1 MDIVVVPSSELAT
14 ESQKLLSRLSPDDVV
29 VLLDERGKQWSTPEL
44 SGQIESW
51 QNQAAKSVVF
61 VVGGAFGVTDD
72 LPNRANHVWSLSTL
86 VFPHEQVRLIVA
98 EQLYRAYDLL
108 HGGKYHHI

>member
-1 MDIVVVPSSELAT
+1 MKLTLLCVGKQRTQHLEPAIAEYVSRLSRWTSMDIVVVPSSELAT

-72 LPNRANHVWSLSTL
+72 
-86 VFPHEQVRLIVA
+86 
-98 EQLYRAYDLL
+98 
-108 HGGKYHHI
+108 